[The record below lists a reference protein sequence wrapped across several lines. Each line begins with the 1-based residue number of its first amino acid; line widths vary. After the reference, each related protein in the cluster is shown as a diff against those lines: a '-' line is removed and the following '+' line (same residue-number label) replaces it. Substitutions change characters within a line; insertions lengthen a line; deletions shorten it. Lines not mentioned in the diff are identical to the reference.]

1 MLKEP
6 PPHDCD
12 LWVTVIDRDFD
23 TDWELAEHQLYLI
36 IDIFLV
42 LSQDSC
48 VIFCKIH
55 LFKYLNPEKAHC
67 PLFSLSPVKVNPIW
81 LNIVKHSGG
90 WLPFLRTRI
99 RARSHFRNLPGINP
113 GASTAALVLKSDH
126 FLLRIPVFW
135 RRFIFSQSAQRS
147 ERTQHEITFGGGR
160 FSFNYFEFALM
171 ILET

>member
-55 LFKYLNPEKAHC
+55 LFKYLNPES
-67 PLFSLSPVKVNPIW
+67 PLFTVQS
-81 LNIVKHSGG
+81 
-90 WLPFLRTRI
+90 
-99 RARSHFRNLPGINP
+99 
-113 GASTAALVLKSDH
+113 KS
-126 FLLRIPVFW
+126 
-135 RRFIFSQSAQRS
+135 SQSKTHLIKYCEALWWLAS
-147 ERTQHEITFGGGR
+147 I
-160 FSFNYFEFALM
+160 FAH
-171 ILET
+171 TN

>member
-67 PLFSLSPVKVNPIW
+67 SLFSQSPVKVNPIW

-126 FLLRIPVFW
+126 FLLRIRVLYSHSRPSGVSGPNMKLHLEEGDLALTILRLLLWFW
-135 RRFIFSQSAQRS
+135 KPKF
-147 ERTQHEITFGGGR
+147 
-160 FSFNYFEFALM
+160 
-171 ILET
+171 